1 MKMRVHFD
9 TDGETL
15 TVEEATIDGIAPY
28 QIDQG
33 VVCFYEIHVDNED
46 NFIDCLDNY
55 HWCYFSAYGLSVDG
69 AA

>member
-15 TVEEATIDGIAPY
+15 SKEEATIDGIVPY
-28 QIDQG
+28 QIDRG
-33 VVCFYEIHVDNED
+33 VVCFYEMNADNED
-46 NFIDCLDNY
+46 NFIDCLDTY
-55 HWCYFSAYGLSVDG
+55 HWCYFSAYALSVDG